1 MRFHRNIGLHKIS
14 PGSPMEP
21 SWEAP
26 DLTWPIRPSCKGSRA
41 PLFCSV
47 ARAAILL
54 QPASVIRARIFS
66 AFHFPRFPRFP
77 DSQISIF
84 PDFCFPHSWESFSKK
99 YFPKDVWGC
108 LRSLGGVP
116 IFWHHFIIIAPSL
129 QREPFVTA
137 QKNLGIIE
145 IEHSW
150 HSSFSTSPTS
160 TPRNETL
167 FVQICVQTFFKD
179 GF

>member
-1 MRFHRNIGLHKIS
+1 
-14 PGSPMEP
+14 MEP

-26 DLTWPIRPSCKGSRA
+26 DLTWPIRLSCKGSRA

-54 QPASVIRARIFS
+54 QPASVIRARIFP
-66 AFHFPRFPRFP
+66 AFHFLEFP
-77 DSQISIF
+77 DSQIPRCPYF
-84 PDFCFPHSWESFSKK
+84 PDFWFPHSWESISKK
-99 YFPKDVWGC
+99 HFPKDVWGC

-116 IFWHHFIIIAPSL
+116 IFWHHFVIIAPSL

-150 HSSFSTSPTS
+150 HSWFSTSPTS
-160 TPRNETL
+160 TPRNEAL
-167 FVQICVQTFFKD
+167 FGQICVQTFFLVWSL
-179 GF
+179 